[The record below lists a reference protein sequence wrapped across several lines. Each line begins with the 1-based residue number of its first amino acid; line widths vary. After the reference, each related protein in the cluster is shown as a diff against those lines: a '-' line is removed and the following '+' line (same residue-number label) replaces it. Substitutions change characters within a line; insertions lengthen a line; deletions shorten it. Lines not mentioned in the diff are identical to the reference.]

1 MVNVLFLLLPPD
13 IYPHL
18 RAMLALWTSA
28 TAEGVIK
35 SSAKPRSNGPMEIK
49 HYLTLGL
56 GFAFF
61 WVTFKDTVFQ
71 SVRDYSYSLIL
82 NAGFE
87 LSHIKRK

>member
-1 MVNVLFLLLPPD
+1 
-13 IYPHL
+13 
-18 RAMLALWTSA
+18 
-28 TAEGVIK
+28 
-35 SSAKPRSNGPMEIK
+35 MEIK

-82 NAGFE
+82 KAGFE